1 MRKLVFLA
9 MLSWPALADVSFSRD
24 VLPVLSDRCFACHG
38 PDGGEHGEKW
48 RGGLRLDTREGAFAN
63 LLVVKHAAQT
73 RKRAAKGQPPMPAP
87 SGTRYAIVP
96 GKPDVSRLIARISN
110 DDPDEVMPPPDS
122 HLSLSAPEKD
132 LLRRWI
138 AEGANWD
145 GHWAF
150 QAPTRP
156 TPPVTESDWPRNPI
170 DRFVL
175 VRLAAR
181 NLKPA
186 PEAEPAVWLR
196 RITQDLTG
204 LPPTL
209 AEIDVYLAD
218 PDPDPVIDRLL
229 ATDAYAERMAAIWLD
244 NARYADSNGYQ
255 FDNER
260 SMWPWR
266 DWVIQA
272 YRQHLPYD
280 RFVTEQLAGDLMPNP
295 SQDQLIATG
304 FNRNH
309 GYSIEG
315 GISGEEYRVMYA
327 NDKTTTAGTLFLGLT
342 LECTRCHDHK
352 YDPLS
357 MADYYSFYA
366 FFNSSAEA
374 GAPGENGRKRKAAP
388 PYIELTPQADWQ
400 PLLAES
406 ATADQQTLSILDDQA
421 ILASGPVPDKDRYRL
436 NLRSDLRKIHSIRL
450 EALRHP
456 SMTHGNFSR
465 NANGNIVL
473 TDIRFTLVQG
483 DRRQP
488 LPIAVCEAS
497 HNQPKFPIAHAIDAD
512 SASGWA
518 LLGGLNQNQTARFQ
532 LKPPIDIP
540 AGAHIEAELAFNSPH
555 PGHVLGSFRLSASAA
570 APTGGKALAMI
581 MKEQPRKTH
590 ILRQGLFDQPGA
602 EVSPR
607 PPAVLPAFAE
617 FAPNRLGLAQW
628 LTTPENPLFARV
640 AVNRLWQQF
649 FGSGLVRTADNFGMQ
664 GEQPTH
670 PQLLDW
676 LTVEFR
682 ESGWD
687 WAHLIRRIANSATY
701 RQASARRPEI
711 DDPGNRLLARGPSFR
726 LPAELIRDQALSVSG
741 LLTPQIGGPSVRPY
755 QPAGVWEDLNA
766 PRSHAEVYRAD
777 SGLALYR
784 KSLYT
789 YWRRAALHPAMATF
803 DAPSRDVCA
812 VERASTNTPLQALA
826 IQHDPTYIEA
836 ARKLAERLLPEPDP
850 IQRGFRSILS
860 RPPTPR
866 EQQLLHDLHAT
877 RLAHYRESANSA
889 KQLLS
894 VGDSPS
900 DPKLDPPALAALAD
914 TLHTV
919 LNLSEA
925 ITRK

>member
-1 MRKLVFLA
+1 MRKLVLLA
-9 MLSWPALADVSFSRD
+9 LLSWPALADVSFSRD

-38 PDGGEHGEKW
+38 PDSGEHGEKW

-63 LLVVKHAAQT
+63 LLAVKHAAQT
-73 RKRAAKGQPPMPAP
+73 RKRAANHQPPMPAP
-87 SGTRYAIVP
+87 AGTRYAIVP
-96 GKPDVSRLIARISN
+96 GKPEASRLIARISS

-122 HLSLSAPEKD
+122 HLSLSPPEKD

-156 TPPVTESDWPRNPI
+156 TPPTTDSDWPRNPI

-175 VRLAAR
+175 AQLQTRKLQ
-181 NLKPA
+181 PA
-186 PEAEPAVWLR
+186 PEAELAAWLR

-204 LPPTL
+204 LPPSL
-209 AEIDVYLAD
+209 AEIDAYLAN
-218 PDPDPVIDRLL
+218 PDPERDIDRLL
-229 ATDAYAERMAAIWLD
+229 DTDAYAERMAAIWLD

-280 RFVTEQLAGDLMPNP
+280 RFVTQQLAGDLLPNP

-388 PYIELTPQADWQ
+388 PYIEVTPVTNWQ
-400 PLLAES
+400 LLLAKS
-406 ATADQQTLSILDDQA
+406 ATAEQQTLSILDDHA
-421 ILASGPVPDKDRYRL
+421 ILASGPVPNKDRYRL
-436 NLRSDLRKIHSIRL
+436 SLSSELRKIWTIRL
-450 EALRHP
+450 ETLRHP
-456 SMTHGNFSR
+456 SMTKGNFSR
-465 NANGNIVL
+465 NENGNIVL
-473 TDIRFTLVQG
+473 TDIRFTVNG
-483 DRRQP
+483 DRI
-488 LPIAVCEAS
+488 PITSATAS
-497 HNQPKFPIAHAIDAD
+497 FNQRKFPIAHAIDAD

-518 LLGGLNQNQTARFQ
+518 LLGGLQHNQHADFR
-532 LKPPIDIP
+532 LKSPLSLAP
-540 AGAHIEAELAFNSPH
+540 GAHIEAELAFNSPH
-555 PGHVLGSFRLSASAA
+555 PGHVLGSFRLSASADI
-570 APTGGKALAMI
+570 PTGGKALAMI

-590 ILRQGLFDQPGA
+590 ILKQGLFDQPGA

-607 PPAVLPAFAE
+607 TPAVLPAFAD
-617 FAPNRLGLAQW
+617 FAPNRLGLARW
-628 LTTPENPLFARV
+628 LTAPENPLFARV

-649 FGSGLVRTADNFGMQ
+649 FGAGLVRTPDNFGMQ

-670 PQLLDW
+670 PDLLDW
-676 LTVEFR
+676 LAVEFR

-687 WAHLIRRIANSATY
+687 WAHLIRTIANSATY
-701 RQASARRPEI
+701 RQASARRPDI
-711 DDPGNRLLARGPSFR
+711 DDPANRLLARGPSFR

-741 LLTPQIGGPSVRPY
+741 LLNPQVGGPSVRPY

-766 PRSHAEVYRAD
+766 PKSHAEVYRPD
-777 SGLALYR
+777 RGPDLYR
-784 KSLYT
+784 KSLYI

-860 RPPTPR
+860 RAPTSR
-866 EQQLLHDLHAT
+866 EQQLLRDLHAT
-877 RLAHYRESANSA
+877 RLAHYRKSANSA
-889 KQLLS
+889 TQLLS
-894 VGDSPS
+894 VGESPS
-900 DPKLDPPALAALAD
+900 DPKLDPVALAALAD

-919 LNLSEA
+919 LNLSET